1 MEALFCLLTFGFKKT
16 PNLAENLGKIGP
28 KWDFLAKLAKKAVL
42 KAKKVQILSSMP
54 KYILQH
60 PCLR

>member
-28 KWDFLAKLAKKAVL
+28 KWDFLAKLAKKLFLRL
-42 KAKKVQILSSMP
+42 KRFKF
-54 KYILQH
+54 
-60 PCLR
+60 